1 MPNSCVIPCWN
12 NSCSIF
18 NGLYTVY
25 SGHCCLLTLI
35 KEDCMDKNELK
46 KFLAGLSI
54 AGLVAGAT
62 LTGFGC
68 ATA

>member
-1 MPNSCVIPCWN
+1 
-12 NSCSIF
+12 
-18 NGLYTVY
+18 
-25 SGHCCLLTLI
+25 
-35 KEDCMDKNELK
+35 MDKNELK
-46 KFLAGLSI
+46 KFLAGLGI

>member
-1 MPNSCVIPCWN
+1 
-12 NSCSIF
+12 
-18 NGLYTVY
+18 
-25 SGHCCLLTLI
+25 
-35 KEDCMDKNELK
+35 MDKNELK
-46 KFLAGLSI
+46 QLLAGLSI